1 VRTSV
6 LTRFAR
12 ARTAGERYRSERL
25 LAIARVLL
33 VSGGLL
39 AAWFGGVDPEHH
51 SRLVLTLLA
60 IYWAESVVVAASLRF
75 PVEVRETLPLLLY
88 SVDLV
93 GAAALTLLTSGP
105 ASPFFVL
112 WLFVLV
118 SAAFR
123 WGLRETLLTGVIA
136 TGLVLVQALLLHPD
150 SSSVFLTGRF
160 GFGHLLTGIS
170 YLAVA
175 AFLLGCLAEE
185 GGIHRAE
192 VAAMGRFLSGIQ
204 EQTGFG
210 GALRLVAEG
219 LLEHHRAD
227 RLLLVGREA
236 ASGRSIVW
244 KAEAAAGGLHQAVVR
259 VSQHTDQEVDSYLFP
274 APGEAWAL
282 VRSGRES
289 RTVTA
294 LARDGQVLPENGWN
308 VPAAFWQAHEAGAA
322 AAVAI
327 ALGGDWEGRLFVLRD
342 RPFSATEVRFLQ
354 RAAGQI
360 LPAVHDHY
368 LLRRPGPRVSARER
382 RRLARKLRDGLVRSL
397 SGLEVQMAATRKSLA
412 ERDPMIDMQLQR
424 IQVLLGVEAQAVRDL
439 MQQIRPFDGAPDQV
453 LDAFESLVERFG
465 RETGIASRFWSDVDE
480 VYLAP
485 KTARELAR
493 ALREALGN
501 VHKHSGA
508 KQVDVRFSGDEDSWR
523 LAIFNDGR
531 PFGWQGRYT
540 LRDLDTLQRGPRV
553 MKARVRE
560 MRGDLTIESS
570 ASGVRI
576 DIIVPRAQNRAAS

>member
-12 ARTAGERYRSERL
+12 ARTAGEQYRSERL

-33 VSGGLL
+33 VSGCFL
-39 AAWFGGVDPEHH
+39 AAWLGGVSPDHH

-60 IYWAESVVVAASLRF
+60 FYWAASVVVAASLRF

-88 SVDLV
+88 GVDLV
-93 GAAALTLLTSGP
+93 GAAVLTLLTSGP

-118 SAAFR
+118 SAASR
-123 WGLRETLLTGVIA
+123 WGLRETLFTGVIA
-136 TGLVLVQALLLHPD
+136 TGLVLAQALLLHPD

-160 GFGHLLTGIS
+160 GFEDVLTGIS
-170 YLAVA
+170 YLVVA

-192 VAAMGRFLSGIQ
+192 VAAMGRFFSGIQ

-219 LLEHHRAD
+219 LLDHYRAD
-227 RLLLVGREA
+227 RLLLVGREG

-244 KAEAAAGGLHQAVVR
+244 KAEAAAGGPHHAVVR
-259 VSQHTDQEVDSYLFP
+259 VSQHTDQDVDSYLFP
-274 APGEAWAL
+274 AMGEAWAL
-282 VRSGRES
+282 VRSRREV
-289 RTVTA
+289 RA
-294 LARDGQVLPENGWN
+294 LARDGQELPQNGWN
-308 VPAAFWQAHEAGAA
+308 VPAAFWQAHGGGAA

-327 ALGGDWEGRLFVLRD
+327 ALGGDWKGRLFVLRD
-342 RPFSATEVRFLQ
+342 RPFSAAEVRFLQ

-360 LPAVHDHY
+360 LPAMHDHY
-368 LLRRPGPRVSARER
+368 LLRRPRPRVDARER
-382 RRLARKLRDGLVRSL
+382 RRLARKLRDGLVHSL
-397 SGLEVQMAATRKSLA
+397 SALEVQMAATRKSLA

-424 IQVLLGVEAQAVRDL
+424 IQGLLGVEAQAVRDL

-493 ALREALGN
+493 ALREALAN

-508 KQVDVRFSGDEDSWR
+508 KQVDVRFSADEDSWR

-560 MRGDLTIESS
+560 MRGDLTIEST
-570 ASGVRI
+570 AAGVRV